1 MDNHAARPEFV
12 NGLKNAD
19 VEAWRGLYAQ
29 YGGMIYRLARGM
41 VDSAEAEDLTQEAF
55 LQAFRKRSQFRG
67 EGAKEFEAW
76 LYRIAVNKCRDW
88 CRTRRGKP
96 ALVAVPDLAAIGGDA
111 PPLENR
117 LDDLDLLQ
125 QGLEGVSPNLRAL
138 LLLHLAG
145 RSYREIGKIMKIK
158 SKGTVSERLGE
169 AREQLRRSLARLGWS
184 E

>member
-1 MDNHAARPEFV
+1 MEDHAARCGFV

-19 VEAWRGLYAQ
+19 VEAWRGAYAQ
-29 YGGMIYRLARGM
+29 FGGTVYRLARGM
-41 VDSAEAEDLTQEAF
+41 VDAGDAEDLTQEAF
-55 LQAFRKRSQFRG
+55 LQAFRKRNQFRG

-88 CRTRRGKP
+88 RRNRRGKP
-96 ALVAVPDLAAIGGDA
+96 ALVAVPDLAAVGGDA

-117 LDDLDLLQ
+117 LDDVDLLR
-125 QGLEGVSPNLRAL
+125 QGLEGVSPKLRAL

-169 AREQLRRSLARLGWS
+169 AREQLRRSLAQLGWS

>member
-1 MDNHAARPEFV
+1 MDDHAPGCGLV

-19 VEAWRGLYAQ
+19 FEAWRRIYAQ
-29 YGGMIYRLARGM
+29 YGGMIYRLVRGM
-41 VDSAEAEDLTQEAF
+41 VDAGDAEDLTQEAF
-55 LQAFRKRSQFRG
+55 LQAFRKRNQFRG
-67 EGAKEFEAW
+67 EDVKEFEAW

-96 ALVAVPDLAAIGGDA
+96 ALVAVADLAAIGGDA

-117 LDDLDLLQ
+117 LDDLDLLH

-145 RSYREIGKIMKIK
+145 RSYREIGKIMRIK
-158 SKGTVSERLGE
+158 SKGTVSERLGA
-169 AREQLRRSLARLGWS
+169 AREQLRQSLARLGWR